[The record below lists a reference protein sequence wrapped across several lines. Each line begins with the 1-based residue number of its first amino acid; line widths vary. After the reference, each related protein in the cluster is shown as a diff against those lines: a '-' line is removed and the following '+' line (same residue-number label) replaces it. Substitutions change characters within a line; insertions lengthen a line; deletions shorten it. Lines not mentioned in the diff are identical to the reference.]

1 MAKTR
6 QTPKVSRSN
15 IKPSPQ
21 EGTSR
26 LGSKYDKIL
35 KENFDK
41 SLRTI
46 IEDVGGLQ
54 IIKAEPLQTK
64 MQHTKEYDPD
74 ILSHVWLRDGT
85 QKILHAELHL
95 KDEYAINCRLCE
107 YYIMFKRKK
116 KALETIQFVIYL
128 GSEDPKY
135 ITGLWETE
143 SLHFRYNVIILK
155 NIPYDTFLEADN
167 AETVVLSILAHF
179 QGDPSET
186 VSKKIADRI
195 KELSKTNIEKEKYFT
210 QLRVL
215 SNVRK
220 LQPIIDTIMT
230 NIYKLIDISED
241 PLYVEGKVEG
251 KLEGKLEGK
260 VEGKLEGKLEGKIES
275 IESLIIKT
283 NFDDESIANLLD
295 VPLDLVKKTRQNLKK
310 H

>member
-1 MAKTR
+1 MAKSR
-6 QTPKVSRSN
+6 QTPKTSRQ
-15 IKPSPQ
+15 KPKTTPQ
-21 EGTSR
+21 EGASR
-26 LGSKYDKIL
+26 LGSMYDKIL

-41 SLRTI
+41 SLKTI
-46 IEDVGGLQ
+46 IQDIGGLQ
-54 IIKAEPLQTK
+54 IIKATPLQTK

-107 YYIMFKRKK
+107 YYIMQKRKK
-116 KALETIQFVIYL
+116 KTPETIQFVIYL

-179 QGDPSET
+179 HDDAPET
-186 VSKKIADRI
+186 VSKKITNRI

-230 NIYKLIDISED
+230 NIFKLIDISED
-241 PLYVEGKVEG
+241 PLYMEGIAEGKAKG
-251 KLEGKLEGK
+251 IA
-260 VEGKLEGKLEGKIES
+260 EGKIES

-283 NFDDESIANLLD
+283 DFDDESIANLIS

-310 H
+310 Q

>member
-260 VEGKLEGKLEGKIES
+260 IES